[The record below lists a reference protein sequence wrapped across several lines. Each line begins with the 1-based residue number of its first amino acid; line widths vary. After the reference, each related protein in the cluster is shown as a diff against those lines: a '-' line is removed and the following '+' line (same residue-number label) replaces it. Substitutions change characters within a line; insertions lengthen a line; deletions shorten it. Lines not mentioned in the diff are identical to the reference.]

1 MENGILKGTRV
12 LDLTRVLAG
21 PYSTRILADFG
32 AEIIKVQS
40 KKTATGAES
49 NTAPYFCAWNRNKS
63 SITLDLSRLEARELF
78 LKLVKISDVVVENFS
93 PRVMT
98 NWDLSY
104 DRLKEVNAELIMLS
118 MSGMGQTGKWKD
130 FVAFGPTL
138 QSLGGLTYL
147 TSYSQDEPTGLG
159 YAYAD
164 LVSGLYG
171 VIAIL
176 AALEYR
182 DKTGHGQYIDLSE
195 YEAVCTTLGPTLMD
209 ALTNQNE
216 VLPKGN
222 AAGHI
227 PAAPY
232 GCYKCLGED
241 RWCVIAVFSDEEWND
256 LCSVMDNPTWAM
268 EDRFST
274 PTKRKINEAE
284 LDTRIEKWTSKQTAE
299 EVAKL
304 LQEAEISSGV
314 VQDAEDL
321 SNDPQLLA
329 RDFFVEL
336 KHPILGTTTTDKNPI
351 KFRGSKQES
360 LRASPLLGEANH
372 YVFQELLGLSE
383 NDIRSYRK
391 KGIIA

>member
-32 AEIIKVQS
+32 AEVIKIQS

-49 NTAPYFCAWNRNKS
+49 NTTPYFCAWNRNKK
-63 SITLDLSRLEARELF
+63 SITLDLSHVEARELF
-78 LKLVKISDVVVENFS
+78 LELVKTSDVVVENFT

-98 NWDLSY
+98 NWDLNY
-104 DRLKEVNAELIMLS
+104 DRLKEVNADLIMLS
-118 MSGMGQTGKWKD
+118 MSGMGQTGTWKD

-147 TSYSQDEPTGLG
+147 TSYSQDDPGGLG
-159 YAYAD
+159 NAYAD

-171 VIAIL
+171 VMAIL
-176 AALEYR
+176 GALEYR
-182 DKTGHGQYIDLSE
+182 NRTGHGQYIDLSE
-195 YEAVCTTLGPTLMD
+195 YEAVCTTIGPALME
-209 ALTNQNE
+209 ASHTRNE
-216 VLPKGN
+216 ILPKGN
-222 AAGHI
+222 AADHI

-241 RWCVIAVFSDEEWND
+241 RWCVIVVYNDEEWNN
-256 LCSVMDNPTWAM
+256 LCSVMGNPSWAM
-268 EDRFST
+268 QDKFST
-274 PTKRKINEAE
+274 PNKRKMHEAE
-284 LDTRIEKWTSKQTAE
+284 LDSFLKKWTGKQSPE
-299 EVAKL
+299 EIVKL
-304 LQEAEISSGV
+304 LQEAGISSGV
-314 VQDAEDL
+314 VQNAEDL

-329 RDFFVEL
+329 GDFFAEL
-336 KHPILGTTTTDKNPI
+336 KHPTLGTTKTDKNPI
-351 KFRGSKQES
+351 KFAATKQES

-383 NDIRSYRK
+383 DDVHSYRK

>member
-1 MENGILKGTRV
+1 M
-12 LDLTRVLAG
+12 DLTRVLAG

-32 AEIIKVQS
+32 AEVIKVQS

-49 NTAPYFCAWNRNKS
+49 NTTPYFCAWNRNKR
-63 SITLDLSRLEARELF
+63 SITLDLSHLEARELF
-78 LKLVKISDVVVENFS
+78 LKLVKISDVVVENFT
-93 PRVMT
+93 PRVML
-98 NWDLSY
+98 NWDLDY

-118 MSGMGQTGKWKD
+118 MSGMGQTGTWKD

-147 TSYSQDEPTGLG
+147 TSYCQDDPVGLG

-176 AALEYR
+176 TALEYR
-182 DKTGHGQYIDLSE
+182 DRTGHGQYIDLSE
-195 YEAVCTTLGPTLMD
+195 YEAVCTTIGPALME
-209 ALTNQNE
+209 AFHTQNE
-216 VLPKGN
+216 ILPKGN
-222 AAGHI
+222 AGDHI

-232 GCYKCLGED
+232 GCYKCLGKD
-241 RWCVIAVFSDEEWND
+241 RWRVIAVFNDEEWHN
-256 LCSVMDNPTWAM
+256 LCSVMGNPTWAM
-268 EDRFST
+268 KDKFST
-274 PTKRKINEAE
+274 PTKRKMHEAE
-284 LDTRIEKWTSKQTAE
+284 LDTCLKKWTSKQTAE
-299 EVAKL
+299 EIAKL
-304 LQEAEISSGV
+304 LQEAGISSGI

-336 KHPILGTTTTDKNPI
+336 KHPILGTTKADKNPI
-351 KFRGSKQES
+351 KFRGSKQKS

-372 YVFQELLGLSE
+372 YVYQELLGLSE
-383 NDIRSYRK
+383 DDICSYMT